1 MARPIWTGVLTFGLV
16 TLPVGLYTATQ
27 DHTVHFHQLQRGTSD
42 RIRNKRVNERTG
54 KEVGG
59 DRIVKGY
66 ELDEGE
72 YVVVEP
78 EELEE
83 IAPGRSKV
91 IDLAGFV
98 DLHRVEPVYFDRTY
112 YVGPRGKEYAQV
124 YELMRAALDRS
135 DKAGIATL
143 TMRGKE
149 YLTALRAQPDVLVLH
164 TLHWADEVRDPADV
178 VPELPER
185 HAKAGSKE
193 LRTAEQLIDALT
205 IDWDPHDYRDT
216 YEERVKKLVAA
227 KREGEE
233 VVGEPQPPEATNVID
248 LMEALSRSVEQS
260 RSRTGTG
267 GKQGKR
273 AEGSKGGEEGKGSET
288 GPGGKKGK
296 RREPAARR
304 ERPGEL
310 ASLSKAELYE
320 RASAAAVPG
329 RSKMTREQLIE
340 ALTRAGTAA

>member
-1 MARPIWTGVLTFGLV
+1 
-16 TLPVGLYTATQ
+16 
-27 DHTVHFHQLQRGTSD
+27 
-42 RIRNKRVNERTG
+42 
-54 KEVGG
+54 
-59 DRIVKGY
+59 
-66 ELDEGE
+66 
-72 YVVVEP
+72 
-78 EELEE
+78 
-83 IAPGRSKV
+83 
-91 IDLAGFV
+91 
-98 DLHRVEPVYFDRTY
+98 
-112 YVGPRGKEYAQV
+112 
-124 YELMRAALDRS
+124 
-135 DKAGIATL
+135 
-143 TMRGKE
+143 
-149 YLTALRAQPDVLVLH
+149 VLH

-185 HAKAGSKE
+185 HAKAGSRE

-273 AEGSKGGEEGKGSET
+273 AEGSKGGEGGKGSET

-304 ERPGEL
+304 EGLGEL

-320 RASAAAVPG
+320 RA
-329 RSKMTREQLIE
+329 
-340 ALTRAGTAA
+340 

>member
-16 TLPVGLYTATQ
+16 TLPVGLYTATE

-42 RIRNKRVNERTG
+42 RIRSKRVNERTG
-54 KEVGG
+54 KEVGT

-66 ELDEGE
+66 EIEEGE

-98 DLHRVEPVYFDRTY
+98 DLHQVEPVYFARTY
-112 YVGPRGKEYAQV
+112 YVGPRGKEYVKV
-124 YELMRAALDRS
+124 YELMRAALDRA

-149 YLTALRAQPDVLVLH
+149 YLTALRAQPGVLVLH

-185 HAKAGSKE
+185 RTRSDSKE

-205 IDWDPHDYRDT
+205 IDWDPTDYHDT

-227 KREGEE
+227 KREGAE

-248 LMEALSRSVEQS
+248 LMDVLSRSVEQS
-260 RSRTGTG
+260 RSRGRKGGG
-267 GKQGKR
+267 GKPATGKR
-273 AEGSKGGEEGKGSET
+273 QTADQKQAT
-288 GPGGKKGK
+288 GKKQAAGK
-296 RREPAARR
+296 RHAAGRK
-304 ERPGEL
+304 ESEDLGD
-310 ASLSKAELYE
+310 LSKAELYE
-320 RASAAAVPG
+320 RASAAGVPG
-329 RSKMTREQLIE
+329 RSRMTRDQLVK
-340 ALTRAGTAA
+340 ALAGQAA

>member
-16 TLPVGLYTATQ
+16 TLPVGLYTATE

-54 KEVGG
+54 KEVGT

-66 ELDEGE
+66 EIEEGE

-98 DLHRVEPVYFDRTY
+98 DLHQVEPVYFARTY
-112 YVGPRGKEYAQV
+112 YVGPRGKEYVKV
-124 YELMRAALDRS
+124 YELMRAALDRA

-143 TMRGKE
+143 TLRGKE
-149 YLTALRAQPDVLVLH
+149 YLTALRAQPRVLVLY
-164 TLHWADEVRDPADV
+164 TLHWADEVRDPIDV
-178 VPELPER
+178 VPGLPER
-185 HAKAGSKE
+185 RTKSGSKE

-205 IDWDPHDYRDT
+205 IDWDPTDYHDT

-227 KREGEE
+227 KREGAE

-248 LMEALSRSVEQS
+248 LMDVLSRSVEQS
-260 RSRTGTG
+260 RSRS
-267 GKQGKR
+267 R
-273 AEGSKGGEEGKGSET
+273 KGGSGKPAT
-288 GPGGKKGK
+288 GK
-296 RREPAARR
+296 RRTADQKQATGKKQAAGKRHAAGR
-304 ERPGEL
+304 KESEDLGD
-310 ASLSKAELYE
+310 LSKAELYE
-320 RASAAAVPG
+320 RASAAGVPG
-329 RSKMTREQLIE
+329 RSRMTRDQLVK
-340 ALTRAGTAA
+340 ALAGQAA